1 MLVMMT
7 ADIAKPEGCSN
18 KEFFEVW
25 RKESVAAQAA
35 AAEEGPI
42 KCIWKVAGQYQ
53 IIAVMEIADGETID
67 EIVHDLPIWSEGF
80 AHIVT
85 NITWKPLSPYSAWAE
100 KLEEL
105 ARS

>member
-18 KEFFEVW
+18 QEFFEVW

-35 AAEEGPI
+35 AADGGPI
-42 KCIWKVAGQYQ
+42 KGIWKVAGKYQ
-53 IIAVMEIADGETID
+53 IVGVMEVANGEEID
-67 EIVHDLPIWSEGF
+67 DIIHSLPIWTEGF

-85 NITWKPLSPYSAWAE
+85 NIEWKALSPYNAWAE
-100 KLEEL
+100 KLTEL
-105 ARS
+105 AKS

>member
-35 AAEEGPI
+35 AVEGVLSEVFGKSPGSTRSLPL
-42 KCIWKVAGQYQ
+42 WK
-53 IIAVMEIADGETID
+53 
-67 EIVHDLPIWSEGF
+67 LP
-80 AHIVT
+80 T
-85 NITWKPLSPYSAWAE
+85 E
-100 KLEEL
+100 KQLTK
-105 ARS
+105 

>member
-7 ADIAKPEGCSN
+7 ADIVKPESCSN
-18 KEFFEVW
+18 QEFFEVW

-67 EIVHDLPIWSEGF
+67 EIVHGLPIWSEGF
-80 AHIVT
+80 AHIVSK
-85 NITWKPLSPYSAWAE
+85 ITWKPLSPYNAWAE

-105 ARS
+105 ANS